1 MSKPIYR
8 PLFLSAWKNT
18 WRHKRL
24 WLLGIFATAM
34 ASGGLFES
42 VSGHWQTAA
51 KGRMMLEQCVNGTLP
66 GYQWLVLYGRHLA
79 MLEPAQQ
86 YFLSVLVVLIL
97 LILITCG
104 AIAQGAILANIMEKT
119 PSGLLEL
126 IKKGWP
132 FFWRVLGLDLL
143 GKLGL
148 GFVFLIVVAP
158 VAFLNPLPYGWHQY
172 PPIVSLTLFL
182 TGAIFVTAIQ
192 MLALAGVVRKHLNL
206 RGAIIEAWDIFRLHV
221 LVTFEL
227 GVLLFL
233 ISILAALATLAG
245 LFILAVPLLF
255 LFAAAALLG
264 SSGFYLLVIFLSVIS
279 IVGTILLAS
288 GLLTTFQYTVWSLYF
303 EEAGRF
309 GIIPKIKRWM
319 KV

>member
-1 MSKPIYR
+1 
-8 PLFLSAWKNT
+8 
-18 WRHKRL
+18 
-24 WLLGIFATAM
+24 
-34 ASGGLFES
+34 
-42 VSGHWQTAA
+42 
-51 KGRMMLEQCVNGTLP
+51 MLEQCVNGTLP
-66 GYQWLVLYGRHLA
+66 GYQWLVSYGRYLA
-79 MLEPAQQ
+79 MLEPTQQ
-86 YFLSVLVVLIL
+86 YFLSVLAVLIL
-97 LILITCG
+97 LILITFG
-104 AIAQGAILANIMEKT
+104 VIAQGAILANIMEKT
-119 PSGLLEL
+119 PNDLLEL
-126 IKKGWP
+126 IKKGRL

-182 TGAIFVTAIQ
+182 IGAIFVTTIQ

-206 RGAIIEAWDIFRLHV
+206 GGAISEAWDIFRLHV

-245 LFILAVPLLF
+245 LFVLAVPLML

-264 SSGFYLLVIFLSVIS
+264 SSGFYLLVIFLSIIS

-288 GLLTTFQYTVWSLYF
+288 GLLTTFQYAVWSLYF